1 MNTLVLMRNPNKPN
15 EVIDPMDFVMVQINW
30 HKQAMEKALKADN
43 MEKLHHHHIQLNQMQ
58 IRLIAIERSFRTH
71 LN

>member
-1 MNTLVLMRNPNKPN
+1 MNSLILMRNPNKPN

-58 IRLIAIERSFRTH
+58 IRLIAIERSFRTN